1 MEVCRDEQPWEACAL
16 SSKRME
22 ALSVLSMQSAPNLV
36 NERQTGSVGIRKAT
50 TESIPVIDPH
60 PKWTACSAMQL
71 SAHSIRTAHLVA
83 KNRAR
88 NSLRME
94 GSAVKA
100 DATASVPS
108 RPTASRSF
116 AIAGQVR
123 GTRMRECCGCR
134 RISVYFI
141 FYVLM
146 NFRYIRMRPC
156 PT

>member
-94 GSAVKA
+94 GSALKA
-100 DATASVPS
+100 DATARMPS
-108 RPTASRSF
+108 RPTASRCF
-116 AIAGQVR
+116 VIAVQVR
-123 GTRMRECCGCR
+123 TQDYYLSRASQYHFRLCYGC
-134 RISVYFI
+134 I
-141 FYVLM
+141 FGILVSDLV
-146 NFRYIRMRPC
+146 RPKL
-156 PT
+156 